1 MTMKQ
6 ILLILAFLTL
16 LAVPVSAQTF
26 LTNTTL
32 SSAVSTETQTRW
44 VVASATNIEVGGQL
58 FVDNEV
64 VSVIAVSGT
73 TITVNRFQ
81 RPMLHAASAV
91 VFVATK
97 AQSATNFLPN
107 SAAVRSGMCSTSTSS
122 TNATALAGLTLPIV
136 NTDTGDMYGCRR
148 NGAAGSWVW
157 NVTNVVSFNGTGS
170 LPVAQ

>member
-1 MTMKQ
+1 MKK
-6 ILLILAFLTL
+6 LILSLLVALS

-32 SSAVSTETQTRW
+32 SASVTTTTER
-44 VVASATNIEVGGQL
+44 VFSVASATGIEVGGQL
-58 FVDNEV
+58 YVDNELV
-64 VSVIAVSGT
+64 TVTAISGT
-73 TITVNRFQ
+73 NITVNRFQ
-81 RPMLHAASAV
+81 RPMLHASGAV

-97 AQSATNFLPN
+97 AQAATNFLPN
-107 SAAVRSGMCSTSTSS
+107 SSAVRSGACSFSTSS
-122 TNATALAGLTLPIV
+122 TNATALAGMVLPIV

-148 NGAAGSWVW
+148 NGASGSWVW